1 MRQDVDVSAW
11 GPGVFS
17 DDTTCDI
24 RDEYRALIED
34 GVDDDAAASAIV
46 ERWSAELGP
55 DEMPALW
62 LALALAQSK
71 VGRLQDD
78 VRDRALEAVDD
89 QYLVAEW
96 ASVSSRDGARRREA
110 LGKARAALTG
120 PQPARRTLRR
130 PKRFLSDL
138 AVGDVLARP
147 GPTPPQLWLVIGM
160 YDERDG
166 RDPWIR
172 RLAWSAADVPDR
184 RDLEALAAVPGFPV
198 FHPGAEPHLATT
210 STTGDGWAEAGF
222 VLVARGLVGAA
233 DPRGEYLSGSLGEWA
248 RVGDAGGDETRTVAR

>member
-1 MRQDVDVSAW
+1 MSAW

-34 GVDDDAAASAIV
+34 GVDDDAAASSIIGD
-46 ERWSAELGP
+46 WSRELEP

-62 LALALAQSK
+62 LALALTQSRI
-71 VGRLQDD
+71 GRLRPD
-78 VRDRALEAVDD
+78 VRERALAAIDD

-96 ASVSSRDGARRREA
+96 ASVSARDGAKRRDA
-110 LGKARAALTG
+110 LAKARAALTG
-120 PQPARRTLRR
+120 PQPSHKTLRR
-130 PKRFLSDL
+130 PKRHVTDL
-138 AVGDVLARP
+138 AVGDVVADP
-147 GPTPPQLWLVIGM
+147 GPTPPHLWLVIGM

-172 RLAWSAADVPDR
+172 RLEWTRNEVPD
-184 RDLEALAAVPGFPV
+184 EAQLQMLAAAPDFPV

-210 STTGDGWAEAGF
+210 SKKGEAWAEAGYL
-222 VLVARGLVGAA
+222 LVARGLVGAA
-233 DPRGEYLSGSLGEWA
+233 DPRGYYIGGSLGDWA
-248 RVGDAGGDETRTVAR
+248 VVRELRDDNPPV